1 MEKFIPSNIYGICLS
16 EERPELIQFLKDGTK
31 RITNFNSGLV
41 TIYDKEG
48 KLIFNQRFE
57 TYHPLIINS
66 KCYHFSHATLKTDS
80 RRTLLL
86 ARMKRRGE
94 LPLKIEGECEEYY
107 KINQMFVTWEK
118 SK

>member
-1 MEKFIPSNIYGICLS
+1 MPLENS
-16 EERPELIQFLKDGTK
+16 PELIQFLRDGLK
-31 RITNFNSGLV
+31 RIINFNNCLV

-66 KCYHFSHATLKTDS
+66 KCYYSHATLKTDS
-80 RRTLLL
+80 RKSIIL
-86 ARMKRRGE
+86 ARMRRRGE